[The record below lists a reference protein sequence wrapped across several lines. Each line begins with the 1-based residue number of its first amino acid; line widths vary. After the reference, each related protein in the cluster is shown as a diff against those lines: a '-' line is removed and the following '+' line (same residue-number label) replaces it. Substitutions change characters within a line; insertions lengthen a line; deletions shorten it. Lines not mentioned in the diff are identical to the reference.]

1 MNINGWIHNGG
12 TVMHL
17 YSSLKYEDG
26 KEKRVMKGRKREIRQ
41 LLKCVTVRRGF
52 WPADLLHGFLHISP
66 PFCSPSS
73 SILFTMGRAFARRRL
88 YKLHVFQ
95 GAHSVVDFVEVGGP
109 SADRYVG
116 YNVRLPYFSWM
127 YFNFEITYKKIF
139 VIISFL
145 DYYTCMFYHK
155 INLKDVSYI
164 LMRIILLINLYYE

>member
-41 LLKCVTVRRGF
+41 LVKCVTVRRGF

-73 SILFTMGRAFARRRL
+73 SILFTMGRAFAFVDVYISYTFFRVRIASWISSRL
-88 YKLHVFQ
+88 
-95 GAHSVVDFVEVGGP
+95 VDHRQTGTL
-109 SADRYVG
+109 D
-116 YNVRLPYFSWM
+116 
-127 YFNFEITYKKIF
+127 ITYGYFIF
-139 VIISFL
+139 RECILISKL
-145 DYYTCMFYHK
+145 RTKRY
-155 INLKDVSYI
+155 S
-164 LMRIILLINLYYE
+164 